1 MLLVIPDLLSPSEAA
16 RLAGDI
22 MNAAWV
28 DGAATAGAQS
38 GAVKRNRQLPE
49 DSPIARRAGE
59 RILEALAGNALFL
72 SAALPLRIFPPLF
85 NRYGLGEGFGLHV
98 DNAIRAVPGTPVRI
112 RTDLSATLFLADPDC
127 YEGGELVIEDS
138 YGAQSVKLP
147 AGHMVLYPA
156 KSLHRVEPVTAGERL
171 ASFFWLQSMV
181 RDDGERAILFD
192 LDQTIQALAE
202 ARGIADPEV
211 VRLTGVYHNLV
222 RRFAEA

>member
-112 RTDLSATLFLADPDC
+112 RTDLSATLFLADPDS

-147 AGHMVLYPA
+147 AGYMVLYPA

-202 ARGIADPEV
+202 ARGIADQEV